1 MVCEQDPKP
10 ALVAELA
17 VNGQKIELTS
27 FIQDFIGRAVVGM
40 VTSLKGVTDVQKVTL
55 NISRPAEQ

>member
-1 MVCEQDPKP
+1 MACEGDQKP
-10 ALVAELA
+10 ELMAELV
-17 VNGQKIELTS
+17 VNGQKIELTG
-27 FIQDFIGRAVVGM
+27 FVQDFIGRAVIGM